1 MNELTCAQGA
11 GSTIPLRCWHTIY
24 SFECTNQLP
33 QIRVTRFLSTQHV
46 ITAGAV
52 LVMFLWALCFPL
64 ISFGLAAVPP
74 MLFAFLRALIAGLSL
89 LLIAKLL
96 KRPGIES
103 ASIWINIA
111 FVGLTATSIGFFGM
125 FYGGGLVSPGMATV
139 LSNFQPLIAAVLA
152 SFFLSEVL
160 KIQQIYG
167 LVMGFIGIILI
178 SLTKLLIDQSNI
190 IGIGYILFA
199 ALGIA
204 ISNILLKLVAH
215 KVDIIVAMGWQ
226 LVIGSVPLGILSMV
240 LEGNAEVS
248 WTLPFISSLLV
259 LSIFGTALVFV
270 LWFKL
275 LTISALSRL
284 NVFTFLT
291 PVFGIVMGVLFYSE
305 TMHYLDVVG
314 VLIII
319 SGIFL
324 VTRNENAT
332 RNTSTRAN

>member
-1 MNELTCAQGA
+1 
-11 GSTIPLRCWHTIY
+11 
-24 SFECTNQLP
+24 
-33 QIRVTRFLSTQHV
+33 
-46 ITAGAV
+46 
-52 LVMFLWALCFPL
+52 
-64 ISFGLAAVPP
+64 